1 MSLKAKRFFSSFLFS
16 FSIILISVLLPWWD
30 MGLEKVQI
38 PTDDGKSSVVV
49 TIVKK
54 AERKLEKIEKIEKP
68 KETIKKE
75 VANQVAKT
83 ENSIKKFSEKK
94 EEKIVETIENPVIEN
109 ENLKA
114 DENSTQEEVPSNS
127 QTESKTEEN
136 ESFENSLA
144 ENKIKIEEDYK
155 QYALKRIA
163 SKKVYPLSARTKSQE
178 GKVRIHAIIDFDG
191 KLILAEIISPCDFEI
206 LNEAALNAIK
216 KSAPFKKMNNSKRN
230 LDFTFTMDF
239 SLK

>member
-1 MSLKAKRFFSSFLFS
+1 MSLKAKRFFLSFLFS
-16 FSIILISVLLPWWD
+16 FSVIFISVLLPWWD

-38 PTDDGKSSVVV
+38 TTDDGKSSVVV

-54 AERKLEKIEKIEKP
+54 AERKVENLEKIEKP
-68 KETIKKE
+68 K
-75 VANQVAKT
+75 QVTKT

-109 ENLKA
+109 ENLKT
-114 DENSTQEEVPSNS
+114 DENSTQEELPSNS

-136 ESFENSLA
+136 ANFENSLT
-144 ENKIKIEEDYK
+144 ETEIKIEEDYK

-216 KSAPFKKMNNSKRN
+216 KAAPFKKMKNSKRN

>member
-16 FSIILISVLLPWWD
+16 FSIIFISVLLPWWD
-30 MGLEKVQI
+30 MGLEKVQV

-54 AERKLEKIEKIEKP
+54 TERKVEKLEKIEKIEKP

-75 VANQVAKT
+75 VVKQVTKT

-94 EEKIVETIENPVIEN
+94 EDKIVETIENLVIEN
-109 ENLKA
+109 
-114 DENSTQEEVPSNS
+114 ENSTQEELPSNS

-136 ESFENSLA
+136 ANFENSIT
-144 ENKIKIEEDYK
+144 ENEIKIEEDYK
-155 QYALKRIA
+155 QYVLKRIA

-216 KSAPFKKMNNSKRN
+216 ESAPFKKMKNSKRN

>member
-16 FSIILISVLLPWWD
+16 FSIIFISVLLPWWD

-54 AERKLEKIEKIEKP
+54 AERKVEKLEKIEKP

-75 VANQVAKT
+75 VAKEVAKT
-83 ENSIKKFSEKK
+83 ENPIKKFSEKK
-94 EEKIVETIENPVIEN
+94 EEKIVETIAN
-109 ENLKA
+109 
-114 DENSTQEEVPSNS
+114 
-127 QTESKTEEN
+127 
-136 ESFENSLA
+136 FENSLT
-144 ENKIKIEEDYK
+144 ENEIKIEEDYK

-191 KLILAEIISPCDFEI
+191 NLILAEIISPCDFEI

-216 KSAPFKKMNNSKRN
+216 KSAPFKKMKNAKRN